1 MGPLIVSE
9 LRQRIRGK
17 RWWILLVLWTLLL
30 TGFTALVRAGA
41 KQASTFSGIET
52 SVGPIMF
59 GSLVLF
65 LLGLSTLVVPA
76 LTSTSINGERDR
88 GTLAV
93 LQSTM
98 WRPGHIALAK
108 FVAAMIIGTAFLM
121 ASLPLVLWAA
131 SEGGV
136 QGGRAAIVYVLL
148 FLIFALFAAIGLAA
162 SAMIRKTS
170 LATLASYGVVFLL
183 TVGSPILF
191 GLSLAGA
198 PQEST
203 FQRQVG
209 WRWALLAPNPFV
221 VVADAAPRGGQ
232 PFNDPLEGIRQA
244 VREARRPPLSSR
256 DGMSNLRFD
265 PQTGEAIDLGT
276 GEPLRDPPALWPTGM
291 LIDAALIALAA
302 YIVMDRLKVPARKLR
317 MGERVA

>member
-17 RWWILLVLWTLLL
+17 RWWIMLVLWTLLL
-30 TGFTALVRAGA
+30 TGFTALVRSGA
-41 KQASTFSGIET
+41 KQAADFTGLEE

-98 WRPGHIALAK
+98 WRPRDIALAK
-108 FVAAMIIGTAFLM
+108 FVAAMIIGASFLV

-162 SAMIRKTS
+162 SAMIRKPS

-183 TVGSPILF
+183 TIGSPILF
-191 GLSLAGA
+191 GLSLASA
-198 PQEST
+198 PQENT

-221 VVADAAPRGGQ
+221 VVADAAPRGGE
-232 PFNDPLEGIRQA
+232 PFSDPLEGIRDA
-244 VREARRPPLSSR
+244 VRSARGAPGFSEPATVETIDS
-256 DGMSNLRFD
+256 DGNRTVEVFGD
-265 PQTGEAIDLGT
+265 PES
-276 GEPLRDPPALWPTGM
+276 LRDPALWPTGM
-291 LIDAALIALAA
+291 LIDAGLIALAA